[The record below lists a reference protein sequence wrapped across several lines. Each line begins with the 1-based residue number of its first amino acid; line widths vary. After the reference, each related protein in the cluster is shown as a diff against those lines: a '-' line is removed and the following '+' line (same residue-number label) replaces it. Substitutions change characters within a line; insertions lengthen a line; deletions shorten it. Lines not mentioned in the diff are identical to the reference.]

1 MVNPQEENMESRKLN
16 VAVGNCRTS
25 THWKNKEF
33 TWHELAKRLS
43 ETKNTGETLTEYL
56 NMPKKKQDD
65 IKDVGGFVG
74 GLVKEGRRKAEN
86 MGWRDLV
93 TLDMDF
99 APAKFEEIIATA
111 MPGITYLLYGTHK
124 YSPVK
129 PRIRVVI
136 PLQRGV
142 TPDEYQAIS
151 RRIAA
156 DIGMDYFDDT
166 TYEPHRLMYWPSTP
180 DDIEYYFKA
189 YEGKWINPDNVLA
202 RYENWQDQSQWPE
215 SSRVATVLKKKAEKQ
230 EDPYTKKGLI
240 GAFCRTYSIEEAM
253 EKFLPGVYVKC
264 DGADDRFTYAEGTT
278 SAGAIVY
285 EGKFLYSHHSTDP
298 CCEQLVNAFDLVRI
312 HKYGA
317 EDDDVN
323 PATPAIR
330 RPSYLAMLD
339 LAGGD
344 GEVKKTL
351 LTEKMEEA
359 KVEFEDISEDDTDW
373 MSHAEVSKNGML
385 KKLPENVILI
395 LKHDKNLAGK
405 VVLDR
410 FSHRIMVTS
419 NLPWHKV
426 ATDGKWWGN
435 ADDSGLRNYLSK
447 YYKIDGK
454 GMIDDALR
462 EVLQVNSIH
471 VVKDYLEKLPAWDGV
486 PRLDTLLIDYL
497 GAEDTEFNRVVTR
510 KALTA
515 AVYRIME
522 PGCKFD
528 YVLTLIGNQ
537 GLGKSFIWKR
547 LGHGWTSDSIS
558 TVTGKE
564 AMEQIQGAWIIEL
577 AELAALRKAE
587 LEAVKQFIT
596 KQDDSFRPAYGRE
609 VEHYDRQ
616 CVFVA
621 TTNTPEF
628 IRDATGGRRWWP
640 VTVGVAPRKL
650 SPFEDLTDSVV
661 DQIWAEA
668 MYCYTFDEPLY
679 LDHDMEEQARA
690 IQQEHTEESPWA
702 GLIRAY
708 VDKLLPVNWESMD
721 MEARRAFINAS
732 ENDFD
737 QPEGKV
743 PRDKVCALEVW
754 VEALGGNPKAM
765 GRLQSMEINN
775 VLRNLDGWEPMR
787 TPRNFEQY
795 GSQRGYRR
803 VVNSEL
809 QSL

>member
-1 MVNPQEENMESRKLN
+1 MVEPVQENTADRKLRLAIGKSRHSTLWQN
-16 VAVGNCRTS
+16 VEMSWQQLVR
-25 THWKNKEF
+25 
-33 TWHELAKRLS
+33 RLS
-43 ETKNTGETLTEYL
+43 ETKYTGETLTEYMNL
-56 NMPKKKQDD
+56 PKSRQDD

-74 GLVKEGRRKAEN
+74 GLVKGGRRKVSN
-86 MGWRDLV
+86 MAWRDLI

-99 APAKFEEIIATA
+99 APLNFAEVIANGLGKA
-111 MPGITYLLYGTHK
+111 TYLLYGTHK
-124 YSPVK
+124 YRPDN
-129 PRIRVVI
+129 PRIRIVI
-136 PLQRGV
+136 PLLRGV

-151 RRIAA
+151 RRLAA
-156 DIGMDYFDDT
+156 DIGMDFFDDT

-189 YEGKWINPDNVLA
+189 YEGSWINPDNVLT
-202 RYENWQDQSQWPE
+202 RYENWQDQSQWPT
-215 SSRVATVLKKKAEKQ
+215 SSRAIKLVKKSAERQ
-230 EDPYTKKGLI
+230 MDPYEKRGLI
-240 GAFCRTYSIEEAM
+240 GAFCRTYSIEAAM

-264 DGADDRFTYAEGTT
+264 EGSDDRYTYAEGTT
-278 SAGAIVY
+278 STGAIVY

-298 CCEQLVNAFDLVRI
+298 CCEQLVNAFDMVRI
-312 HKYGA
+312 HKFA
-317 EDDDVN
+317 NADDDVN

-330 RPSYLAMLD
+330 RPSYLAMLE
-339 LAGGD
+339 LARVD

-351 LTEKMEEA
+351 LTEKEEETKA
-359 KVEFEDISEDDTDW
+359 EFEDIPDDDDKAW
-373 MSHAEVSKNGML
+373 MAKAEFNKNGDL
-385 KKLPENVILI
+385 KKLPQNVILV
-395 LKHDKNLAGK
+395 LQHDKKVAGK

-435 ADDSGLRNYLSK
+435 ADDSGLRNFLSK
-447 YYKIDGK
+447 EYRIDGK

-471 VVKDYLEKLPAWDGV
+471 VVRDYLENLPAWDGI

-510 KALTA
+510 KAITA

-528 YVLTLIGNQ
+528 YVLTLIGSQ

-547 LGHGWTSDSIS
+547 LGHGWTSDSVS
-558 TVTGKE
+558 TVIGKE

-609 VEHYDRQ
+609 VEHYERQ
-616 CVFVA
+616 CIFVA
-621 TTNTPEF
+621 TTNEPNF
-628 IRDATGGRRWWP
+628 IRDTTGGRRWWP
-640 VTVGVAPRKL
+640 VQVGVAPRKL

-668 MYCYTFDEPLY
+668 VMAYTLDEPLY
-679 LDHDMEEQARA
+679 LDSYMEEQAMA
-690 IQQEHTEESPWA
+690 IQRDHTEESPWA

-708 VDKLLPVNWESMD
+708 VNKLLPENWETKD
-721 MEARRAFINAS
+721 MEARKAFINAS
-732 ENDFD
+732 ESDFD
-737 QPEGKV
+737 QPTGTV
-743 PRDKVCALEVW
+743 LRDKVCALEVW
-754 VEALGGNPKAM
+754 VEAMNGAPKVM
-765 GRLQSMEINN
+765 GRLQSLEINS
-775 VLRNLDGWEPMR
+775 VLRNLDGWEPIK
-787 TPRNFEQY
+787 TPRNFGPY
-795 GSQRGYRR
+795 GSQRGYQRSM
-803 VVNSEL
+803 NP
-809 QSL
+809 